1 MSKLIAFVGN
11 PNVGKSVIF
20 NKLTGQYAVV
30 SNYAGTTVD
39 VTRGNITIGNE
50 QYQVVDTPGTY
61 SLMPLSEDEQVTR
74 DLIIKEK
81 PNIIVQVCDMKNI
94 ERSLHLFCE
103 LALFKIPMVLVLNM
117 RDEALQAGIRINIK
131 KLTEILGV
139 PITCCTA
146 TTGDGVDEILKFV
159 PQATVSSLSV
169 DYKNNKDILEIENAL
184 KNKSS
189 IAKALAVY
197 LLSGDKD
204 IKQYVPQKLQ
214 EKVFKLVSD
223 TVKNEYKMFA
233 AQIFHD
239 NNETILN
246 IVSEVKKIKHRKHTG
261 FMEKLGNICLQ
272 PFWGTIIMLFII
284 FIMYEFIGV
293 FVAGFI
299 VDWIQTKVFEELINP
314 FIANCFDYLGTGGFV
329 NFIKDLFVGQ
339 YGIFTMA
346 IPYAFAIIFPIVIA
360 FFSFFGVLEDSGYLP
375 RLSVILNRIF
385 ALLGLNG
392 KAVLPMVLGLGCGTM
407 AVLSSRIL
415 ETKKER
421 MIVVILLSLAI
432 PCSAQLGIILAMLSS
447 VSLKATI
454 VWLLCILFSLFL
466 IGKVLDFYV
475 KGESTNFIIEIPKMR
490 IPSIINILSKVKMRL
505 VWYMKEVV
513 PLFILATVG
522 LFFMDKIHL
531 LTTLE
536 RWFSPIV
543 VKFLGLPIETTSTF
557 IMGFLRRDYGAS
569 GIYTLAQ
576 DGLLSGSQILV
587 SAVVITLFVPCLAQ
601 SLMVIKEHGIKIA
614 SLVFVAITT
623 YAILFGGALHFI
635 ATLIF

>member
-1 MSKLIAFVGN
+1 
-11 PNVGKSVIF
+11 
-20 NKLTGQYAVV
+20 
-30 SNYAGTTVD
+30 
-39 VTRGNITIGNE
+39 
-50 QYQVVDTPGTY
+50 
-61 SLMPLSEDEQVTR
+61 
-74 DLIIKEK
+74 
-81 PNIIVQVCDMKNI
+81 
-94 ERSLHLFCE
+94 
-103 LALFKIPMVLVLNM
+103 
-117 RDEALQAGIRINIK
+117 
-131 KLTEILGV
+131 
-139 PITCCTA
+139 
-146 TTGDGVDEILKFV
+146 
-159 PQATVSSLSV
+159 
-169 DYKNNKDILEIENAL
+169 
-184 KNKSS
+184 
-189 IAKALAVY
+189 
-197 LLSGDKD
+197 
-204 IKQYVPQKLQ
+204 
-214 EKVFKLVSD
+214 
-223 TVKNEYKMFA
+223 
-233 AQIFHD
+233 
-239 NNETILN
+239 
-246 IVSEVKKIKHRKHTG
+246 
-261 FMEKLGNICLQ
+261 
-272 PFWGTIIMLFII
+272 
-284 FIMYEFIGV
+284 MYEFIGV
-293 FVAGFI
+293 FVAGTV
-299 VDWIQTKVFEELINP
+299 VDWIQTKVFEELVNP
-314 FIANCFDYLGTGGFV
+314 FIANCFDYLGTGKFV

-360 FFSFFGVLEDSGYLP
+360 FFSFFGILEDSGYLP
-375 RLSVILNRIF
+375 RLSVILNRLF
-385 ALLGLNG
+385 SLVGLNG

-421 MIVVILLSLAI
+421 MIVIILLSLAI

-466 IGKVLDFYV
+466 IGKILDFYV

-490 IPSIINILSKVKMRL
+490 IPSVINILSKVKMRL

-614 SLVFVAITT
+614 SIVFVAITT

>member
-1 MSKLIAFVGN
+1 MSNLIAFVGN

-117 RDEALQAGIRINIK
+117 RDEALQSGIRINIK

-146 TTGDGVDEILKFV
+146 TTGDGVTDILKII
-159 PQATVSSLSV
+159 PQATISKLNIE
-169 DYKNNKDILEIENAL
+169 YKNNKDISTIENVL
-184 KNKSS
+184 KDKSS
-189 IAKALAVY
+189 ISKALAVY

-204 IKQYVPQKLQ
+204 IKQYVPQKVQ

-223 TVKNEYKMFA
+223 TVKDEYKMFA

-239 NNETILN
+239 NNETILK
-246 IVSEVKKIKHRKHTG
+246 IVSEVKKIKHRKHKG

-284 FIMYEFIGV
+284 FIMYEFIG
-293 FVAGFI
+293 
-299 VDWIQTKVFEELINP
+299 LINP
-314 FIANCFDYLGTGGFV
+314 FIANCFDYLGTGGFI

-360 FFSFFGVLEDSGYLP
+360 FFSFFGILEDSGYLP
-375 RLSVILNRIF
+375 RLSVILNRLF

-421 MIVVILLSLAI
+421 MIIVILLSLAI

-447 VSLKATI
+447 VSFKATMI
-454 VWLLCILFSLFL
+454 WLLCILFSLFL
-466 IGKVLDFYV
+466 IGKILDFYV

-513 PLFILATVG
+513 PLFVLATIG

-576 DGLLSGSQILV
+576 GGLLSGTQILV

-614 SLVFVAITT
+614 SIIFVAITS
-623 YAILFGGALHFI
+623 YAVLFGGALNFI
-635 ATLIF
+635 FKIL

>member
-39 VTRGNITIGNE
+39 VTRGNITIGSE

-169 DYKNNKDILEIENAL
+169 DYKNNKDILEIETAL
-184 KNKSS
+184 KDKSS

-204 IKQYVPQKLQ
+204 IKQ
-214 EKVFKLVSD
+214 
-223 TVKNEYKMFA
+223 
-233 AQIFHD
+233 
-239 NNETILN
+239 
-246 IVSEVKKIKHRKHTG
+246 
-261 FMEKLGNICLQ
+261 LGNICLQ

-293 FVAGFI
+293 FVAGFV
-299 VDWIQTKVFEELINP
+299 VDWIQTKVFEELVNP

-339 YGIFTMA
+339 YGVFTMA

-360 FFSFFGVLEDSGYLP
+360 FFSFFGILEDSGYLP
-375 RLSVILNRIF
+375 RLSVILNRLF

-466 IGKVLDFYV
+466 IGKILDFYV

-536 RWFSPIV
+536 KWFSPIV
-543 VKFLGLPIETTSTF
+543 VKFLGLPVETTSTF

-576 DGLLSGSQILV
+576 DGLLSGTQILV

-614 SLVFVAITT
+614 TLVFVAITT
-623 YAILFGGALHFI
+623 YAVLFGGFLNFI
-635 ATLIF
+635 TTLIF

>member
-39 VTRGNITIGNE
+39 VTRGNITIDSQ
-50 QYQVVDTPGTY
+50 QYQVVDTPGIY

-81 PNIIVQVCDMKNI
+81 PDIIVQVCDMKNI

-103 LALFKIPMVLVLNM
+103 LTLFKIPMVLVLNM
-117 RDEALQAGIRINIK
+117 KDEALQAGIKINTEH
-131 KLTEILGV
+131 LTNILNV

-146 TTGDGVDEILKFV
+146 TTGDGVSDILKII
-159 PQATVSSLSV
+159 PQAKISSLNIE
-169 DYKNNKDILEIENAL
+169 YKKNKDIQTIENIL
-184 KNKSS
+184 KDIVS
-189 IAKALAVY
+189 ISKALAIY

-204 IKQYVPQKLQ
+204 IKQYVPQKWQ
-214 EKVFKLVSD
+214 DKVFKLVSD
-223 TVKNEYKMFA
+223 TAKNEYKMFA

-239 NNETILN
+239 NNETILK
-246 IVSEVKKIKHRKHTG
+246 IVSEVKTIEHRKHKS
-261 FMEKLGNICLQ
+261 FMEKLGNICLH
-272 PFWGTIIMLFII
+272 PFWGTIIMLLII

-293 FVAGFI
+293 FVAGTV
-299 VDWIQTKVFEELINP
+299 VDWIQTKIFEELITP
-314 FIANCFDYLGTGGFV
+314 FIAKCFDYFGIGY
-329 NFIKDLFVGQ
+329 FIKDLFLGQ
-339 YGIFTMA
+339 YGIITMA

-360 FFSFFGVLEDSGYLP
+360 FFSFFGILEDSGYLP
-375 RLSVILNRIF
+375 RLSVILNKLF
-385 ALLGLNG
+385 YLVGLNG
-392 KAVLPMVLGLGCGTM
+392 KAVLPMILGLGCGTM

-447 VSLKATI
+447 VSVKATI
-454 VWLLCILFSLFL
+454 FWLLCILFSLFL
-466 IGKVLDFYV
+466 IGKLLDFYV
-475 KGESTNFIIEIPKMR
+475 KGKSTNFIIEIPKMR

-531 LTTLE
+531 LKTLE
-536 RWFSPIV
+536 RCFSPIV

-576 DGLLSGSQILV
+576 DGLLSGNQILV

-614 SLVFVAITT
+614 SIIFVAITG
-623 YAILFGGALHFI
+623 YAVLFGGMLRFVIALF
-635 ATLIF
+635 F

>member
-1 MSKLIAFVGN
+1 MSNLIAFVGN

-39 VTRGNITIGNE
+39 VTRANIIIDG
-50 QYQVVDTPGTY
+50 QKYQVVDTPGTY

-103 LALFKIPMVLVLNM
+103 LSLFKIPMILVLNM
-117 RDEALQAGIRINIK
+117 RDEALQAGIRINTK
-131 KLTEILGV
+131 KLKEILGI
-139 PITCCTA
+139 PIISCSA
-146 TTGDGVDEILKFV
+146 TIDDGISDILKLI
-159 PQATVSSLSV
+159 PQATVSNLAV
-169 DYKNNKDILEIENAL
+169 DYKNNKDILTIETAL
-184 KNKSS
+184 KDNSFIS
-189 IAKALAVY
+189 KALAVY

-204 IKQYVPQKLQ
+204 IRQYVP
-214 EKVFKLVSD
+214 EKIKDKIFKLVLE

-246 IVSEVKKIKHRKHTG
+246 IVSQVKTVKHRIHKN
-261 FMEKLGNICLQ
+261 FMEKLGNICLH
-272 PFWGTIIMLFII
+272 PVAGTIIMLFII
-284 FIMYEFIGV
+284 YVMYEFVGV
-293 FVAGFI
+293 FVAGTV
-299 VDWIQTKVFEELINP
+299 VDWIQTKVFEELVNP
-314 FIANCFDYLGTGGFV
+314 FIANCFDYIGVGQ
-329 NFIKDLFVGQ
+329 FIKDLFVGQ

-360 FFSFFGVLEDSGYLP
+360 FFSFFGLLEDSGYLP
-375 RLSVILNRIF
+375 RLSVILNRLF
-385 ALLGLNG
+385 ALVGLNG

-421 MIVVILLSLAI
+421 LIVVILLSCAI
-432 PCSAQLGIILAMLSS
+432 PCSAQLGIILAMLSA
-447 VSLKATI
+447 VSLKATM
-454 VWLLCILFSLFL
+454 VWLLSIIVSLLF
-466 IGKVLDFYV
+466 IGKILNFYV

-513 PLFILATVG
+513 PLFIVATVG
-522 LFFMDKIHL
+522 LFFMDKIQL
-531 LTTLE
+531 LSTLE
-536 RWFSPIV
+536 RLFSPIV

-576 DGLLSGSQILV
+576 NGFLTGTQILV
-587 SAVVITLFVPCLAQ
+587 SAVVITLSVPCLAQ

-614 SLVFVAITT
+614 TIVFIAITT
-623 YAILFGGALHFI
+623 YAVLFGGALNFI
-635 ATLIF
+635 FKIL

>member
-39 VTRGNITIGNE
+39 VTRGNITIGVQ

-81 PNIIVQVCDMKNI
+81 PDIIVQVCDMKNI

-103 LALFKIPMVLVLNM
+103 LTLFKIPMVLVLNM

-131 KLTEILGV
+131 NLINILGV
-139 PITCCTA
+139 PVTCCTA
-146 TTGDGVDEILKFV
+146 TTGDGVSDILKFI
-159 PQATVSSLSV
+159 PQATVSNLV
-169 DYKNNKDILEIENAL
+169 VEYKNKKDIEVIENIL
-184 KNKSS
+184 KDKSS
-189 IAKALAVY
+189 ISKALAVY

-214 EKVFKLVSD
+214 DKVFKLVSD

-239 NNETILN
+239 NNETILK
-246 IVSEVKKIKHRKHTG
+246 IASKVKKIKHRIHKS
-261 FMEKLGNICLQ
+261 FMEKLGNICLH
-272 PFWGTIIMLFII
+272 PFWGAIVMLFII

-293 FVAGFI
+293 FVAGFV

-314 FIANCFDYLGTGGFV
+314 FIANCFDYLGTSSFV

-360 FFSFFGVLEDSGYLP
+360 FFSFFGILEDSGYLP
-375 RLSVILNRIF
+375 RLSVILNRLF

-421 MIVVILLSLAI
+421 LIVIILLSLAI

-447 VSLKATI
+447 VSFKATMI
-454 VWLLCILFSLFL
+454 WLLCILFSLFL
-466 IGKVLDFYV
+466 IGKILDCYI

-505 VWYMKEVV
+505 IWYMKEVV

-536 RWFSPIV
+536 KWFSPIV

-576 DGLLSGSQILV
+576 DGLLNANQILV

-614 SLVFVAITT
+614 SIVFVAITT
-623 YAILFGGALHFI
+623 YAILFGGVLRFI
-635 ATLIF
+635 IAQF